1 MANKKYPKLTKVRVA
16 ERSFDKLVGHQ
27 FPEHL
32 NKDDDGAYGKYIDS
46 LIKSELRVI
55 DPGNGNPDLSDYDIE
70 LKSKK
75 DSSNTNWTIAS
86 MTAADIINTDY
97 INSAVYR
104 KLQALLTISHDTTKV
119 TDVDLTYL
127 DNDDAQERIA
137 DYYENVRQQL
147 TQYVNQNGSNFSDS
161 QQFKEFL
168 GVLEYSNN
176 GTNFK
181 FRIRPN
187 RLENML
193 NMSANVSIRDQFF
206 EFT

>member
-1 MANKKYPKLTKVRVA
+1 MANKKYPKITKVRVA

-27 FPEHL
+27 FPNHL
-32 NKDDDGAYGKYIDS
+32 NENDDGAYGKYIDS
-46 LIKSELRVI
+46 LIKGELRII

-75 DSSNTNWTIAS
+75 DSSSSNWTIAS
-86 MTAADIINTDY
+86 MTANDIINTDY
-97 INSAVYR
+97 INSPVYR
-104 KLQALLTISHDTTKV
+104 KLQALLSISHDTTKI
-119 TDVDLTYL
+119 TDINLTYL

-137 DYYENVRQQL
+137 EYYESVRGQL
-147 TQYVNQNGSNFSDS
+147 TQYVNKHGLNFSDS

-181 FRIRPN
+181 FRIRPP
-187 RLENML
+187 RLQNML

>member
-1 MANKKYPKLTKVRVA
+1 MANKKYPKITKVRVA

-27 FPEHL
+27 FPDYL
-32 NKDDDGAYGKYIDS
+32 NENDDGAYGKYIDS
-46 LIKSELRVI
+46 LIKGQLRII

-75 DSSNTNWTIAS
+75 DSSTTNWTIAS

-119 TDVDLTYL
+119 TNVDLTYL

-137 DYYENVRQQL
+137 EYYESVRSQL
-147 TQYVNQNGSNFSDS
+147 AQHVNHQGFNFSDS

-168 GVLEYSNN
+168 GVLEYSNT

>member
-206 EFT
+206 EFI